1 MGEVGGDGGGRIGAM
16 LEGSFEPAL
25 EIAREALV
33 EVYGHADFRPG
44 QAEAV
49 AAALESR
56 DALVL
61 LPTGSGKSI
70 CYQLPALIAARAGA
84 GTTIVVSPL
93 IALMQDQVGALSG
106 RGVAAA
112 ALHSHQNE
120 AEQREVVGRL
130 LRGELALLYVSPERA
145 ARPSFR
151 RLLERLR
158 IALFAIDEAHCV
170 SQWGHDFRPDYLRLS
185 ELRDHAA
192 APMMALTATAT
203 PAVLEEI
210 GSGLGLRR
218 PVLVR
223 TGFDRPNLWFEVRA
237 LRTEAAR
244 IARLQI
250 ELERAGLRDRRRG
263 GGRAIVYCSTR
274 KATERV
280 AKALRGVGVA
290 AGHYHAGRTK
300 LARERAQQAFE
311 AGRTRVLVATNAF
324 GMGIDLPDIRLI
336 VHFQTPGSLEAYYQE
351 AGRAGRD
358 GEPARCLLFF
368 GRGDLATQRRL
379 AESRTSSAALDRRRV
394 DALAEM
400 ERYAVSD
407 RCRHRALVSYF
418 TGREDEPECGRCD
431 VCRDEV
437 VDRALPDSMEDADRA
452 RSIESLPAS
461 ALDTIVAAV
470 DRLTRPVGR
479 HSLARAL
486 RGGRAKTLARAGLLA
501 LPEYGTLADHD
512 EDSIVAAIDG
522 LLAEGRLQRTGH
534 KYPTVWIP
542 GKAVRSKVSRRSEG
556 RSGETVDDEGDAG
569 EAAAWERSPG
579 SGLGTRR
586 SDRFGGEIARALE
599 SYRKRRARA
608 LQWKTYMIFQRAT
621 MLAIERQQPETL
633 EALARIPGL
642 GPSRIERFGEDV
654 LELVR
659 RHRPR
664 TLEEG
669 DRGNRGD

>member
-1 MGEVGGDGGGRIGAM
+1 MGEVGGDGGARGGVT
-16 LEGSFEPAL
+16 LEGSREVSCEVSL
-25 EIAREALV
+25 EIARERLLAI
-33 EVYGHADFRPG
+33 YGHSDFRPG
-44 QAEAV
+44 QADAV
-49 AAALESR
+49 EAALAGR

-61 LPTGSGKSI
+61 LPTASGKSI
-70 CYQLPALIAARAGA
+70 CYQLPALVAARAGA

-93 IALMQDQVGALSG
+93 IALMQDQVGALTA

-112 ALHSHQNE
+112 ALHSHQDDP
-120 AEQREVVGRL
+120 EQREVVGRL

-145 ARPSFR
+145 ARASFR
-151 RLLERLR
+151 GLLERLR

-170 SQWGHDFRPDYLRLS
+170 SQWGHDFRPDYLRLA
-185 ELRDHAA
+185 ELRGDRAV
-192 APMMALTATAT
+192 PMMALTATAT
-203 PAVLEEI
+203 TTVLEEI
-210 GSGLGLRR
+210 GSALGLRC

-223 TGFDRPNLWFEVRA
+223 TGFDRPNLCFEVRG
-237 LRTEAAR
+237 LRTEAER
-244 IARLQI
+244 IARLRA
-250 ELERAGLRDRRRG
+250 ELEPAGLRGRRG
-263 GGRAIVYCSTR
+263 GAGRAIVYCSTR

-280 AKALRGVGVA
+280 AKALRGAGVA
-290 AGHYHAGRTK
+290 VGSYHAGRTR
-300 LARERAQQAFE
+300 LARERVQQAFE

-336 VHFQTPGSLEAYYQE
+336 VHFQAPGSLEAYYQE

-379 AESRTSSAALDRRRV
+379 AQSGPSSPSLDRRRAG
-394 DALAEM
+394 ALVEM

-418 TGREDEPECGRCD
+418 TGREEERECGRCD

-437 VDRALPDSMEDADRA
+437 ADPPLRQAREELDRA
-452 RSIESLPAS
+452 RSSGSLPAS

-479 HSLARAL
+479 RSLARAL
-486 RGGRAKTLARAGLLA
+486 RGGRAKTLARAGLLG
-501 LPEYGTLADHD
+501 LPEYGTLADH
-512 EDSIVAAIDG
+512 EEESIVAAIDG
-522 LLAEGRLQRTGH
+522 LLAEGRLQRTGR
-534 KYPTVWIP
+534 KDPTVWIP
-542 GKAVRSKVSRRSEG
+542 GKAVRPKTSRRAEARSGDRARRSE
-556 RSGETVDDEGDAG
+556 
-569 EAAAWERSPG
+569 
-579 SGLGTRR
+579 
-586 SDRFGGEIARALE
+586 RFGGEIARALE

-654 LELVR
+654 LEIVR

-664 TLEEG
+664 ALDG
-669 DRGNRGD
+669 DDRDDRRD

>member
-1 MGEVGGDGGGRIGAM
+1 V
-16 LEGSFEPAL
+16 
-25 EIAREALV
+25 
-33 EVYGHADFRPG
+33 
-44 QAEAV
+44 
-49 AAALESR
+49 
-56 DALVL
+56 
-61 LPTGSGKSI
+61 
-70 CYQLPALIAARAGA
+70 
-84 GTTIVVSPL
+84 
-93 IALMQDQVGALSG
+93 
-106 RGVAAA
+106 
-112 ALHSHQNE
+112 
-120 AEQREVVGRL
+120 
-130 LRGELALLYVSPERA
+130 
-145 ARPSFR
+145 
-151 RLLERLR
+151 R

-170 SQWGHDFRPDYLRLS
+170 SQWGHDFRPDYLRLA

-203 PAVLEEI
+203 PAVLEEV

-218 PVLVR
+218 PVLVQ
-223 TGFDRPNLWFEVRA
+223 TGFDRPNLCFEVRA
-237 LRTEAAR
+237 LRTEAER
-244 IARLQI
+244 IARLQA
-250 ELERAGLRDRRRG
+250 ELERAGLRGRRRG
-263 GGRAIVYCSTR
+263 AGRAIVYCSTR
-274 KATERV
+274 KASERV
-280 AKALRGVGVA
+280 AKALRGAGVA

-379 AESRTSSAALDRRRV
+379 AQSGVSSAALDRRRA

-407 RCRHRALVSYF
+407 RCRHRSIVSHF
-418 TGREDEPECGRCD
+418 TGREDERDCGRCD

-437 VDRALPDSMEDADRA
+437 ADPPLWHATEEADRR

-461 ALDTIVAAV
+461 ALDRIVAAV

-479 HSLARAL
+479 RSLARAL
-486 RGGRAKTLARAGLLA
+486 RGGRAKTLARAGLLG
-501 LPEYGTLADHD
+501 LPEYGTLVDHD
-512 EDSIVAAIDG
+512 EEAIVAAIDG
-522 LLAEGRLQRTGH
+522 LLTEGRLQRTGR

-542 GKAVRSKVSRRSEG
+542 GKPVRSKVSRRTEV
-556 RSGETVDDEGDAG
+556 RSDDVEH
-569 EAAAWERSPG
+569 
-579 SGLGTRR
+579 R

-621 MLAIERQQPETL
+621 MLAIERQRPETL

-642 GPSRIERFGEDV
+642 GPSKIERFGEDV

-664 TLEEG
+664 AHAGG
-669 DRGNRGD
+669 DRDA